1 MAVCVFPK
9 TKKPLLAQRLFC
21 FYTATR
27 GWQESAVLLFVQTIQ
42 QVPDAEHV
50 LHAEG
55 AVVLAVAGA
64 AFAGAFLPQLAAMV
78 GANAAVKAAVVVGA
92 QDLDDAGLAAAVAV
106 GSLGEVTVLEVM
118 DVAHM
123 GERDAVA
130 VLAHDGGHIV
140 VGVGV
145 HAAGAERQA
154 VVRVIDHR
162 QEAVDALGVN
172 QQTGQAEDVPRGI
185 VLMDGHLDVALAAG
199 GHDRLKEVLEVIP
212 QLLLGDGG
220 VGLEQLVKLGH
231 ALRLPAGEGH
241 VVLLGKFENVVCH
254 ALVVVL
260 DQVLLIEQG
269 GGAVAD
275 RVEQVGAGP
284 VKDGHE
290 VVADGLDTELGQV
303 ADALLVVL
311 DILVAGGQADLD
323 VIVDIDGLNDGGAE
337 ASRVDLVYD
346 LLDLGLLP
354 DLAGHFTVQGPDDLL
369 NTGNLLNV
377 AQGDGVIALT
387 IPAPTHFHRHVV
399 LLLFV

>member
-1 MAVCVFPK
+1 
-9 TKKPLLAQRLFC
+9 
-21 FYTATR
+21 
-27 GWQESAVLLFVQTIQ
+27 
-42 QVPDAEHV
+42 
-50 LHAEG
+50 
-55 AVVLAVAGA
+55 
-64 AFAGAFLPQLAAMV
+64 MV
-78 GANAAVKAAVVVGA
+78 GADAAVKAAVMVGA
-92 QDLDDAGLAAAVAV
+92 QDLNDAGLAAAVAV
-106 GSLGEVTVLEVM
+106 GSLGEVTVLEVV
-118 DVAHM
+118 DIAHV
-123 GERDAVA
+123 GKRDAVT

-162 QEAVDALGVN
+162 QEAVNALGIN
-172 QQTGQAEDVPRGI
+172 QQTGQAEDVPWGI
-185 VLMDGHLDVALAAG
+185 VLMDRHLDVALAAG
-199 GHDRLKEVLEVIP
+199 GHDGLEEVFEVIP

-220 VGLEQLVKLGH
+220 VGLEQLVQLGH

-260 DQVLLIEQG
+260 DQILLIEQG

-275 RVEQVGAGP
+275 GVEQVGAGP

-290 VVADGLDTELGQV
+290 VVADGLDAELGQV

-311 DILVAGGQADLD
+311 DVLVARRQADLD
-323 VIVDIDGLNDGGAE
+323 VVVDVDGLDDGGVE
-337 ASRVDLVYD
+337 AGSMDLVYD

-354 DLAGHFTVQGPDDLL
+354 DLAGHFAVQGPDDLL
-369 NTGNLLNV
+369 NTGDLLNV
-377 AQGDGVIALT
+377 AEGDGVIALT